1 MIKFL
6 MNGVNMNR
14 KTIADNQNIIV
25 GFFFVFFL
33 AGLWTLRADLASSTQ
48 VILFHCVLL
57 VNTYFSIK
65 CFGRLTPS
73 TAPGQNAIDA
83 LLILMYGVLPF
94 ALAMPS
100 LYVVLVMLLFLIA
113 SFKYTLLLGIISDL
127 RLMKRKITID
137 LVGVFWNFFIF
148 IFGGFGLI
156 SVDALLWLWVGVFFV
171 SNIYLLKIKPMYCLT
186 TP

>member
-1 MIKFL
+1 

-25 GFFFVFFL
+25 GFFVVFFL
-33 AGLWTLRADLASSTQ
+33 AGLWTLRTDLADSMQ
-48 VILFHCVLL
+48 VILFHGILL
-57 VNTYFSIK
+57 VNTYFSIQ

-83 LLILMYGVLPF
+83 LLILMYVILPF
-94 ALAMPS
+94 AMAMPS
-100 LYVVLVMLLFLIA
+100 LYVLLVMFLFLVA
-113 SFKYTLLLGIISDL
+113 SFKYALLLGIINDL
-127 RLMKRKITID
+127 RLMKRKILVD

-148 IFGGFGLI
+148 ILGGFGFI
-156 SVDALLWLWVGVFFV
+156 STDALLWLWVIVFFV

-186 TP
+186 SP